1 MIFLNENIYQTAI
14 DYAKTQKSHE
24 IFDIL
29 SKVPIKASE
38 SWKDEIKWMQ
48 ILNNVPHWFKRLK
61 SKINFL
67 FNC

>member
-38 SWKDEIKWMQ
+38 S
-48 ILNNVPHWFKRLK
+48 
-61 SKINFL
+61 
-67 FNC
+67 